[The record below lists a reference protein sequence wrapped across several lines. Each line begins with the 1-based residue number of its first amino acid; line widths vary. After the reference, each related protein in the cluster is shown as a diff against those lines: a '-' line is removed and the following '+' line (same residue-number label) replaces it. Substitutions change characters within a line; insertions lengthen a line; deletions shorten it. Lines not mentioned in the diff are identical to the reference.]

1 MFASMCNLI
10 SDEAGRRP
18 ISFKND
24 GKRQNK
30 PVLGGD
36 FQVFLRNQ
44 KGDVGKQAF
53 TETDSKK
60 PRRAGLFKPNY

>member
-36 FQVFLRNQ
+36 FQVFFRNQ
-44 KGDVGKQAF
+44 KGDVGKQALLNGL
-53 TETDSKK
+53 KK
-60 PRRAGLFKPNY
+60 AQTGWAFQA

>member
-1 MFASMCNLI
+1 MFAGMCNLI

-36 FQVFLRNQ
+36 LQVFLRNQ
-44 KGDVGKQAF
+44 KGDFGKQALLNGL
-53 TETDSKK
+53 KK
-60 PRRAGLFKPNY
+60 AQRGWAFQA